1 MTTKS
6 VVCVNCGRTVEV
18 SARASMTKYCPK
30 CAKATARERNRTS
43 CQKYLARKRLE
54 ATKQR
59 KPQKSVA
66 QIAEEARSAGMSYGQ
81 YVAKMEGGGAS

>member
-1 MTTKS
+1 MSTKLI
-6 VVCVNCGRTVEV
+6 VCVNCGRTVEV
-18 SARASMTKYCPK
+18 NARAYVAKYCPK
-30 CAKATARERNRTS
+30 CAKATARERSRIS
-43 CQKYLARKRLE
+43 SQKYFARKRLE

-59 KPQKSVA
+59 KPQKSIA